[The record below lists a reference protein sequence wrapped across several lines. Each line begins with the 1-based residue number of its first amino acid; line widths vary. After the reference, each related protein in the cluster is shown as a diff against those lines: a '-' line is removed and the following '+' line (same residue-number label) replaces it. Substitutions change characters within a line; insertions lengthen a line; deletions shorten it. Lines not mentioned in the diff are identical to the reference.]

1 MLGRPSVWSGAQDL
15 PCAATHFHLYVEF
28 AIAIGRQGQSFRLAR
43 LLGEETGG
51 LKTPGY
57 YKDRP
62 SDGKR
67 SGCAAPFQTFSFSI
81 AQAAV
86 YGLSYISQ
94 PVAV

>member
-1 MLGRPSVWSGAQDL
+1 MQPCPQDGLSIGL
-15 PCAATHFHLYVEF
+15 PCADTHFHLYVEF
-28 AIAIGRQGQSFRLAR
+28 ALAIGRQGQFFRLAR

-67 SGCAAPFQTFSFSI
+67 SGCAAPFQTSAHSVS
-81 AQAAV
+81 QVTV
-86 YGLSYISQ
+86 YGLSYIAQ